1 MASEHNNN
9 GKNIIG
15 IVGGIGPEAGVYLHN
30 KIVKLTKAKKD
41 QEHFSII
48 HMAYPHEIVDRSS
61 YLLDPQNYTNPGI
74 AVYNIIERLYR
85 SGAQVIGVPCNTCHA
100 RPILDLVETKVREN
114 LHSKITLLNMIYEV
128 YKEAVKKYKK
138 VGLLATL
145 GTYSS
150 QLYQEIFPSQIEI
163 LHPISQQRC
172 QRVHQAIYDP
182 KLGIKANAGLLKNDF
197 AQTIFIEEIDSM
209 VENGAEAIIMGC
221 TEIPIVLQQ
230 SDVSVPLFDPTAILA
245 QSLIDWAKKK

>member
-48 HMAYPHEIVDRSS
+48 HMAYFRMKLSIVVVTCSS
-61 YLLDPQNYTNPGI
+61 PKIIPTPGI
-74 AVYNIIERLYR
+74 SVYNIIERLYI

-100 RPILDLVETKVREN
+100 RPIFDLVETKVREN

-128 YKEAVKKYKK
+128 YKEAIKKYKK

-230 SDVSVPLFDPTAILA
+230 SDVSVPLFDIRQLYLP
-245 QSLIDWAKKK
+245 SH